1 MVPVSRDVLVTF
13 VDQSHVL
20 FFTQFTPLFF
30 KPGLSYVGQV
40 RYKYSLF
47 LCQNYAVINDIIM
60 FLLYINNDLIIF
72 ILFISGSTETSRGRT
87 SIEFRGERGDSQG
100 QALHSIIRRS
110 KRRETHSEAQTK
122 LHRRI
127 FIQGSQG
134 RHQTWTRS
142 RNYFWKNQ
150 YSSIEIQCICYI
162 YNIFLYSRL
171 ILMIRKLVKS
181 WVLILKIFC
190 HFQPKMDI
198 TYKSWWN
205 KNHQKLLW
213 VKYVVKIQFQE

>member
-1 MVPVSRDVLVTF
+1 MGLKSEEPLVGHEVKVSVKVEEKRPLSEEGSESDAEKEEEGKEGNEKRSDTMVPVSRDVLVTF

-134 RHQTWTRS
+134 RHQT
-142 RNYFWKNQ
+142 
-150 YSSIEIQCICYI
+150 
-162 YNIFLYSRL
+162 
-171 ILMIRKLVKS
+171 
-181 WVLILKIFC
+181 
-190 HFQPKMDI
+190 
-198 TYKSWWN
+198 
-205 KNHQKLLW
+205 
-213 VKYVVKIQFQE
+213 